1 MTRTEVLRKI
11 KEKQR
16 EVAIQVA
23 QEALKELGIEPGKFS
38 VDEASSNIR
47 RDISDYE
54 IGLLYFLG
62 YSTYR
67 ISSRLGLSPAGVKYR
82 LQKMGIYEYANDMT
96 MYLNGETGD

>member
-16 EVAIQVA
+16 EAAIQVA
-23 QEALKELGIEPGKFS
+23 QEALKEQGIEPGKLS
-38 VDEASSNIR
+38 VDETSSNVR
-47 RDISDYE
+47 KDVSDYE

-67 ISSRLGLSPAGVKYR
+67 IASRLGLSAAGVKYR
-82 LQKMGIYEYANDMT
+82 LEKMGIYEYANDLT
-96 MYLNGETGD
+96 MYINGNTVE